1 MVVSESVVVR
11 PGREVTV
18 ESVVSDVVVALPT
31 GNVIVLFWP
40 SVVITEVVTLPVS
53 VVVMVAFPAVVVVT
67 PSSEVVVVVL
77 PSPEVV
83 VVVLSSAEV
92 VVVVSV
98 PVVVVIPPTFEV
110 ILVGTQMLIPSKSTD
125 TIPSQEVVVPD
136 PSVVVVVVDPV
147 SGAEVIVDPA
157 SLVVVVLTDVVV
169 VGPPVGT
176 QIEIPNKST
185 ETIPSQEAEEL
196 DVSVVVVIVDVE
208 PPSGEDVVEPES
220 GADVT
225 VETVSV
231 VVIVG
236 LVVGVVVGI
245 AQMVIPSKLTER
257 TPSQSVADELLEL
270 VSEDT
275 VVVSL
280 PELESVTDDGGAVVV
295 ADPLSVVGGAVD
307 VAESDELVE
316 PPVGPIQMLL
326 PKRPMPR
333 MHPELVESAV
343 VDSVV
348 LDDEVTVPVADEG
361 GTESEVTDAVV
372 ESEPELATEVTLTD
386 VDVESEPELD
396 TDVTLADVDVDVVE
410 DPPIGGAQTV
420 SPSRL
425 IEKRSPHSWEEEE
438 ELDTDELVTV
448 AVDGGEVT
456 EAGALLVEPLAA
468 DEIVLVPVSVL
479 SVDVTVTVIGSVL
492 VSVPAEETAEDE
504 PECDKVTVDVLGTQ
518 TRPTLMMSRRSSPT
532 AHEVVT
538 LSVTDG

>member
-40 SVVITEVVTLPVS
+40 SVVITDVVTLPVS
-53 VVVMVAFPAVVVVT
+53 VVVMVALPAVVVVT

-98 PVVVVIPPTFEV
+98 PVVVVVPPTFEV

-136 PSVVVVVVDPV
+136 PSVVVVDPV

-176 QIEIPNKST
+176 QIEIPSKST
-185 ETIPSQEAEEL
+185 ETIPSQEEEEL

-208 PPSGEDVVEPES
+208 PPSGEDVVDPES

-231 VVIVG
+231 VVIEG
-236 LVVGVVVGI
+236 LVVGIVVGI

-280 PELESVTDDGGAVVV
+280 PEFESVTDDGGAVVV
-295 ADPLSVVGGAVD
+295 TDPLSVVGGAVD

-372 ESEPELATEVTLTD
+372 ESEPELATEVTLA
-386 VDVESEPELD
+386 E
-396 TDVTLADVDVDVVE
+396 VDVDVVE

-448 AVDGGEVT
+448 AVDGGGVT

-479 SVDVTVTVIGSVL
+479 SVEVTVTVIGSVL
-492 VSVPAEETAEDE
+492 VSVAAEEAAEDE
-504 PECDKVTVDVLGTQ
+504 SDCDKVTVDVLGTQ

>member
-18 ESVVSDVVVALPT
+18 ESVVSDEDVALPT

-53 VVVMVAFPAVVVVT
+53 VVVMVALPAVVVVT
-67 PSSEVVVVVL
+67 PSPAVVVVVL
-77 PSPEVV
+77 SSPDVV
-83 VVVLSSAEV
+83 VVVLSSAV
-92 VVVVSV
+92 VVIVLSV
-98 PVVVVIPPTFEV
+98 PVVVVVPPASEV
-110 ILVGTQMLIPSKSTD
+110 VVGTQILMPSKSTD

-169 VGPPVGT
+169 VGLPVGT

-208 PPSGEDVVEPES
+208 PPSGEDVVDPES

-231 VVIVG
+231 VVVVG

-307 VAESDELVE
+307 VAESDELLE
-316 PPVGPIQMLL
+316 PPVGPIQMLF

-386 VDVESEPELD
+386 VDVKSEPELD
-396 TDVTLADVDVDVVE
+396 SDVTLADVDVDVVE

-425 IEKRSPHSWEEEE
+425 IDKRSPHS
-438 ELDTDELVTV
+438 
-448 AVDGGEVT
+448 
-456 EAGALLVEPLAA
+456 
-468 DEIVLVPVSVL
+468 
-479 SVDVTVTVIGSVL
+479 
-492 VSVPAEETAEDE
+492 
-504 PECDKVTVDVLGTQ
+504 
-518 TRPTLMMSRRSSPT
+518 
-532 AHEVVT
+532 
-538 LSVTDG
+538 

>member
-40 SVVITEVVTLPVS
+40 SVVITDVVTLPVS
-53 VVVMVAFPAVVVVT
+53 VVVMVALPAVVVVT

-98 PVVVVIPPTFEV
+98 PVVVVVPPTFEV

-136 PSVVVVVVDPV
+136 PSVVVVDPV

-176 QIEIPNKST
+176 QIEIPSKST
-185 ETIPSQEAEEL
+185 ETIPSQEEEEL

-208 PPSGEDVVEPES
+208 PPSGEDVVDPES

-225 VETVSV
+225 VEIVSV
-231 VVIVG
+231 VVIEG
-236 LVVGVVVGI
+236 LVVGIVVGI

-280 PELESVTDDGGAVVV
+280 PEFESVTDDGGAVVV
-295 ADPLSVVGGAVD
+295 TDPLSVVGGAVD

-396 TDVTLADVDVDVVE
+396 TDVTLAEVDVDVVE

-448 AVDGGEVT
+448 AVDGGGVT

-479 SVDVTVTVIGSVL
+479 SVEVTVTVIGSVL
-492 VSVPAEETAEDE
+492 VSVAAEEAAEDE
-504 PECDKVTVDVLGTQ
+504 SDCDKVTVDVLGTQ